1 MTDTAEATTHFTME
15 EVLSRYPGARRTLF
29 QLHHIGGCSSCGFG
43 LNETLEELAERSH
56 SSKSD
61 ILRKAIALFDVAAQ
75 AKQKDQRVG
84 ILDRDDKVVKEIVGI

>member
-1 MTDTAEATTHFTME
+1 MEPKPINGTVKLEGRANARAE
-15 EVLSRYPGARRTLF
+15 VRLSLVVSPE
-29 QLHHIGGCSSCGFG
+29 

-61 ILRKAIALFDVAAQ
+61 VLRKAIALFDVAAQ
-75 AKQKDQRVG
+75 AKQKDQRIG

>member
-1 MTDTAEATTHFTME
+1 MEPKPINGTVKLEGRANARAE
-15 EVLSRYPGARRTLF
+15 VRLSLVVSPE
-29 QLHHIGGCSSCGFG
+29 

-75 AKQKDQRVG
+75 AKQKDQRIG

>member
-1 MTDTAEATTHFTME
+1 ME
-15 EVLSRYPGARRTLF
+15 PKPVNVTVKLERRANARGEVRLSLVVSPE
-29 QLHHIGGCSSCGFG
+29 

-61 ILRKAIALFDVAAQ
+61 VLRKAIALFDVAAQ
-75 AKQKDQRVG
+75 AKQKDQRIG

>member
-1 MTDTAEATTHFTME
+1 ME
-15 EVLSRYPGARRTLF
+15 PKSINGTVKPEGRANAVRLSLVVSPE
-29 QLHHIGGCSSCGFG
+29 

-61 ILRKAIALFDVAAQ
+61 VLRKAIALFDVAAQ
-75 AKQKDQRVG
+75 AKQKDQRIG

>member
-1 MTDTAEATTHFTME
+1 ME
-15 EVLSRYPGARRTLF
+15 PKPVNGPVELGGRVNARTEVRLSLVVSPE
-29 QLHHIGGCSSCGFG
+29 

-56 SSKSD
+56 SSKSE

>member
-1 MTDTAEATTHFTME
+1 ME
-15 EVLSRYPGARRTLF
+15 PKPVNGAVKLEGRVNARTEVRLSLVVSPE
-29 QLHHIGGCSSCGFG
+29 

>member
-1 MTDTAEATTHFTME
+1 MEPKPVNGTVKPEGRANARAE
-15 EVLSRYPGARRTLF
+15 VRLSLVVSPE
-29 QLHHIGGCSSCGFG
+29 

-61 ILRKAIALFDVAAQ
+61 VLRKAIALFDVAAQ
-75 AKQKDQRVG
+75 AKQKDQRIG

>member
-1 MTDTAEATTHFTME
+1 MEPKAVNGTVKLEGRANARAE
-15 EVLSRYPGARRTLF
+15 VRLSLVVSPE
-29 QLHHIGGCSSCGFG
+29 

-61 ILRKAIALFDVAAQ
+61 VLRKAIALFDVAAQ

>member
-1 MTDTAEATTHFTME
+1 LGSVRGVVEGVQSGMLP
-15 EVLSRYPGARRTLF
+15 VS
-29 QLHHIGGCSSCGFG
+29 HHIEQAMNSPE

-61 ILRKAIALFDVAAQ
+61 VLRKAIALFDIAAQ

>member
-1 MTDTAEATTHFTME
+1 ME
-15 EVLSRYPGARRTLF
+15 PKPVNGTVKLEGRANARTEVRLSLVVSPE
-29 QLHHIGGCSSCGFG
+29 

>member
-1 MTDTAEATTHFTME
+1 MEPRPVNGTVKLEGRANARAE
-15 EVLSRYPGARRTLF
+15 VRLSLVVSPE
-29 QLHHIGGCSSCGFG
+29 

-61 ILRKAIALFDVAAQ
+61 VLRKAIALFDVAAQ
-75 AKQKDQRVG
+75 AKQKDQRIG

>member
-1 MTDTAEATTHFTME
+1 
-15 EVLSRYPGARRTLF
+15 VR
-29 QLHHIGGCSSCGFG
+29 I
-43 LNETLEELAERSH
+43 LNKGK

>member
-1 MTDTAEATTHFTME
+1 MEPKAVNGTVKLEGRANARAE
-15 EVLSRYPGARRTLF
+15 VRLSLVVSPE
-29 QLHHIGGCSSCGFG
+29 

-61 ILRKAIALFDVAAQ
+61 VLRKAIALFDVAAQ
-75 AKQKDQRVG
+75 AKQKDQRIG

>member
-1 MTDTAEATTHFTME
+1 MEPKPVIVTVKLEGRANARAE
-15 EVLSRYPGARRTLF
+15 VRLSLVVSPE
-29 QLHHIGGCSSCGFG
+29 

-61 ILRKAIALFDVAAQ
+61 VLRKAIALFDVAAQ
-75 AKQKDQRVG
+75 AKQKDQRIG